1 LNIIGADTAEAVKGA
16 LARGVRYRTILDSYS
31 DVNLIRQMSALLD
44 DENFEVRSVKMP
56 LKINVAIFD
65 SKEASLNFYPKALAI
80 PLCYGQIIPV
90 FLSHFRPSLRMNGPV
105 QSGFIDLPK

>member
-65 SKEASLNFYPKALAI
+65 SKEASLNFYPSKSISDSPMLWTN
-80 PLCYGQIIPV
+80 
-90 FLSHFRPSLRMNGPV
+90 HPSLLVSFQAQFENEWTSAER
-105 QSGFIDLPK
+105 IY